1 VSKKEF
7 LDKIYN
13 ELADSLN
20 ISETMTDEIIKSYK
34 AVGQYLGNLE
44 EDLDIRVYPQGSLG
58 LGTLVRPISG
68 DEEGDYDV
76 DLVCLLKN
84 GSGLSAQNIK
94 QVIGKRLKESD
105 RYNPMLDDEG
115 KRCWTLKYSNFHMDI
130 LPSVPKFN
138 QRTTLMKNSTN
149 IRLTHKEDDDS
160 YSDKFSDPKA
170 YREWFIEQMSTS
182 FVNKREIVARNRQV
196 EIEEVEL
203 FDIRTPLQMAIQ
215 ILKRHRDI
223 MFSGKDH
230 KPISVIITTL
240 AAKSYSGETSLY
252 DTLEGILKNMKRH
265 INFDESGKAIICNPT
280 INAENFADKWEE
292 VPEKKE
298 AFLEW
303 LHAAQRD
310 IIQDPLNFAKG
321 LGYMKNHMREVF
333 GSRVVNQAFEK
344 FDEQNHLDMNQGKLG
359 VSTTGNVVN
368 STVGNAV
375 SPIKSHTFYGN

>member
-1 VSKKEF
+1 MSKKEF

-44 EDLDIRVYPQGSLG
+44 EELDIHIYPQGSLG

-84 GSGLSAQNIK
+84 GSSLSAQNIK

-138 QRTTLMKNSTN
+138 QQTTFMKNGTN
-149 IRLTHKEDDDS
+149 IRLTHKEEDDS

-182 FVNKREIVARNRQV
+182 FINKREIVARNRQV

-203 FDIRTPLQMAIQ
+203 FDVRTPLQMAIQ

-280 INAENFADKWEE
+280 INDENFADKWEE

-303 LHAAQRD
+303 LHIAQRD

-344 FDEQNHLDMNQGKLG
+344 IDEQNHLVMNQGKLG
-359 VSTTGNVVN
+359 VSATGNVVN
-368 STVGNAV
+368 STVGKAV

>member
-1 VSKKEF
+1 
-7 LDKIYN
+7 
-13 ELADSLN
+13 
-20 ISETMTDEIIKSYK
+20 M
-34 AVGQYLGNLE
+34 E

-182 FVNKREIVARNRQV
+182 FVNKREIIARNRQV

-321 LGYMKNHMREVF
+321 LGYMKNHMR
-333 GSRVVNQAFEK
+333 
-344 FDEQNHLDMNQGKLG
+344 
-359 VSTTGNVVN
+359 
-368 STVGNAV
+368 
-375 SPIKSHTFYGN
+375 